1 MPSKEFKSILQLLE
15 SIPDRSGLSFPER
28 RVEFERETSQ
38 MPVAQDVTFESL
50 QVNGIPAEWAIP
62 RGAVEDRAILYLH
75 GGGYTIGSIK
85 THRGLVSYLS
95 KAAGMRALLIEYRL
109 APEHPFPAAVEDS
122 VSAYRWL
129 LKEGFDP
136 AKIVIAGDSAGGG
149 LTVATMVKLRDEGE
163 PLPAAAVCLS
173 PWVDM
178 EGVGKSMTTR
188 AEADPIVERGS
199 LLEMAEAYLSGTD
212 PRTPLAAPLY
222 ADLDGLPPMLI
233 QVGTAEILLDDS
245 TRLADRAKKAGVDVT
260 LEPWEDMIHIW
271 QFFASMLPE
280 GRDAVDRIA
289 GFLGTHIR

>member
-38 MPVAQDVTFESL
+38 MPVAQDVAFEPL
-50 QVNGIPAEWAIP
+50 QANGIPSEWVIP
-62 RGAVEDRAILYLH
+62 GAAPDDGAILYLH

-85 THRGLVSYLS
+85 THRGMVSHIS

-122 VSAYRWL
+122 VAAYRWL
-129 LKEGFDP
+129 LKAGIPP
-136 AKIVIAGDSAGGG
+136 ARIAVAGDSAGGG

-178 EGVGKSMTTR
+178 EGIGESMSSR
-188 AEADPIVERGS
+188 AEVDPIVERDP
-199 LLEMAEAYLSGTD
+199 LLEMASAYLGGTD

-222 ADLDGLPPMLI
+222 ADLKGLPPMLI
-233 QVGTAEILLDDS
+233 QVGTSEVLLDDS
-245 TRLADRAKKAGVDVT
+245 TRLAERAKEAGVDVT
-260 LEPWEDMIHIW
+260 LEPWDDMVHVW
-271 QFFASMLPE
+271 HFFASMVPE

-289 GFLGTHIR
+289 SFIHKHI

>member
-1 MPSKEFKSILQLLE
+1 MPSKEFEEILKLLE
-15 SIPDRSGLSFPER
+15 SAPDRSGLPFSER
-28 RVEFERETSQ
+28 RAEFERETSQ
-38 MPVAQDVTFESL
+38 LPVAQDVSFESL
-50 QVNGIPAEWAIP
+50 QVNDIPAEWVIP
-62 RGAVEDRAILYLH
+62 RGAAENSSILYLH

-85 THRGLVSYLS
+85 THRSMVSYLS

-122 VSAYRWL
+122 VAAYRWL
-129 LKEGFDP
+129 LKAGFDP
-136 AKIVIAGDSAGGG
+136 AKIAIAGDSAGGG

-163 PLPAAAVCLS
+163 PLPAVAVCLS

-178 EGVGKSMTTR
+178 EGIGESMNTR
-188 AEADPIVERGS
+188 AEVDPIVEREP
-199 LLEMAEAYLSGTD
+199 LLEMAEAYLGGAD

-222 ADLDGLPPMLI
+222 ADLKGLPPMLI

-245 TRLADRAKKAGVDVT
+245 TRLAEQAKKAGVDVT

-271 QFFASMLPE
+271 QFFASMVPE

-289 GFLGTHIR
+289 SFIHKHT

>member
-1 MPSKEFKSILQLLE
+1 MASKEFKIILQLLE
-15 SIPDRSGLSFPER
+15 SIPDRSGLPFSER

-38 MPVAQDVTFESL
+38 MPVAQDVTFEPL
-50 QVNGIPAEWAIP
+50 QVNRIPAEWVIP
-62 RGAVEDRAILYLH
+62 RGAAESSSILYLH

-85 THRGLVSYLS
+85 THRSMVSYLS

-122 VSAYRWL
+122 VAAYRWL
-129 LKEGFDP
+129 LEAGFDP
-136 AKIVIAGDSAGGG
+136 AKITIAGDSAGGG
-149 LTVATMVKLRDEGE
+149 LTVATMVKLREESE

-178 EGVGKSMTTR
+178 EGIGESMNTQ
-188 AEADPIVERGS
+188 AEVDPLVEREP
-199 LLEMAEAYLSGTD
+199 LLEMAEAYLGGTD

-222 ADLDGLPPMLI
+222 ADLKGLPPMLI
-233 QVGTAEILLDDS
+233 QVGTAEILFDDS

-280 GRDAVDRIA
+280 GRDAIDRIA
-289 GFLGTHIR
+289 GFIGTHIQ

>member
-1 MPSKEFKSILQLLE
+1 MPSKEFIELLKFLE
-15 SIPDRSGLSFPER
+15 TVPDRSGLPFPER

-38 MPVAQDVTFESL
+38 MPVAQDVSFESL
-50 QVNGIPAEWAIP
+50 RVNGIPAEWVIP
-62 RGAVEDRAILYLH
+62 SGAADNGSILYLH

-85 THRGLVSYLS
+85 THRSLVSYLS

-122 VSAYRWL
+122 VAAYRWL

-136 AKIVIAGDSAGGG
+136 ARIAIAGDSAGGG

-178 EGVGKSMTTR
+178 EGVGESMKTR
-188 AEADPIVERGS
+188 AEVDPIVEQGP
-199 LLEMAEAYLSGTD
+199 LLEMAEAYLGGTD

-222 ADLDGLPPMLI
+222 ADLKGLPPMLI
-233 QVGTAEILLDDS
+233 QVGTAEVLLDDS
-245 TRLADRAKKAGVDVT
+245 TRLAERAKKAGVDVT

-271 QFFASMLPE
+271 QFFASMIPE
-280 GRDAVDRIA
+280 GRDAVERIA
-289 GFLGTHIR
+289 SFIHKHT